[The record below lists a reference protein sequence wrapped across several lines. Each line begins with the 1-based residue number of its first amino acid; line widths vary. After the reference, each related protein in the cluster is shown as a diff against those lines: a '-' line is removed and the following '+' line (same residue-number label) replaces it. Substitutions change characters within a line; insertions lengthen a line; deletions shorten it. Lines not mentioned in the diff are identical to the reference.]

1 MEAIVG
7 FFVLNTIQNLVLQWY
22 YIDVNLQSFTSWNF
36 LMSIFMSL
44 LNILHSP
51 VNPFLYLLYFQAFPK
66 SKNELGHVWYCL
78 WIWALSKKYTNDLL
92 PEIYTTT
99 LEWKHVVVTYSKEWK
114 LQKHRSGKKS
124 IYIFNKRSLQSLKK
138 TPWPSHVQQC
148 LPFEIAILTTH
159 DP

>member
-1 MEAIVG
+1 M
-7 FFVLNTIQNLVLQWY
+7 
-22 YIDVNLQSFTSWNF
+22 
-36 LMSIFMSL
+36 
-44 LNILHSP
+44 ILHWCKFTIIYIMKFFNEHFYVSLEHFTFSCKSFSLSI
-51 VNPFLYLLYFQAFPK
+51 VLSSLSK